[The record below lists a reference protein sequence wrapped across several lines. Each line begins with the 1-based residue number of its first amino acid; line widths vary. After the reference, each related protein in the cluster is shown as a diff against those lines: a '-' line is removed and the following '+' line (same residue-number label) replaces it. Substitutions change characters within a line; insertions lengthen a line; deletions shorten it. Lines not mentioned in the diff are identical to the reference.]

1 MYFIFKYIYVILIDS
16 PDLLFTA
23 KLRAQC
29 HVSDKETFGGLHQSQ
44 ISGSKTKCYVLN

>member
-16 PDLLFTA
+16 PDLLFTT

-29 HVSDKETFGGLHQSQ
+29 HVSDKETFGGPNKSQ
-44 ISGSKTKCYVLN
+44 INSKIKCHVLN

>member
-16 PDLLFTA
+16 PDLLFTT

-29 HVSDKETFGGLHQSQ
+29 HASDKETFGGLH
-44 ISGSKTKCYVLN
+44 

>member
-29 HVSDKETFGGLHQSQ
+29 HVSDKKLLVGCTKAKLAL
-44 ISGSKTKCYVLN
+44 GSSVMF

>member
-16 PDLLFTA
+16 PDLLFTT

-29 HVSDKETFGGLHQSQ
+29 HVTDKLLVGC
-44 ISGSKTKCYVLN
+44 TKGKLALRSSVMF